1 MNYSS
6 LALGFAFA
14 AIAMAF
20 IGRAKKESDPAQQ
33 RNKRFA
39 GIMFLFAGAIFFV
52 TVPATIITSD

>member
-52 TVPATIITSD
+52 SFAVSAVNA